1 MPKSQKSSL
10 VAVILAAGMGTRM
23 NSQLPK
29 VLHSICGTAMID
41 HVLSAVQPLR
51 PDAIYVITGHLNDQV
66 KAHIG
71 PRAQCVLQKTRLGT
85 AHAVR
90 MVKKQLSMI
99 EGDVLVLSG
108 DAPLV
113 KTESLL
119 ELVERRRS
127 HHTACAVLT
136 TTLGNPFG
144 YGRIVRN
151 RNGTLRKI
159 VEEKDTNTYE
169 EKIDEINTGTYCF
182 SARDLVWALGKVSN
196 ENAQREYYLTDTIE
210 ILNDAGHEV
219 EAQVAPDP
227 TEVIGVNNRRDLAQ
241 AERYLRQRIL
251 NAIMDSGVTVIDPAT
266 TYIDNTVQIGID
278 TTIHPFTIIR
288 GNTVIG
294 EGSEIGPNVT
304 IDDSR
309 LGSRVRIRYASVEQA
324 RVDDEVSIG
333 PYAVVRPDSI
343 LRRGARLGSFVE
355 IARTDIGEDT
365 QVPHLSYAGDA
376 HVGSFSYLGAGT
388 LTCNYDGVTRHRT
401 EVGNDV
407 FIGVN
412 STLVAPVRVPDGTRA
427 PRQSMIT
434 SDPPRNGEAAT
445 PTAKKQSRKRRK
457 SPAR

>member
-1 MPKSQKSSL
+1 M
-10 VAVILAAGMGTRM
+10 
-23 NSQLPK
+23 
-29 VLHSICGTAMID
+29 
-41 HVLSAVQPLR
+41 R
-51 PDAIYVITGHLNDQV
+51 PDSIFVITGHLHEKV

-71 PRAQCVLQKTRLGT
+71 SRAQCVLQKTRLGT

-90 MVKKQLSMI
+90 MVRTQLGNVDG
-99 EGDVLVLSG
+99 EVLILCG
-108 DAPLV
+108 DAPLI

-151 RNGTLRKI
+151 RNDTIRKI

-169 EKIDEINTGTYCF
+169 EKINEVNTGTYCF

-196 ENAQREYYLTDTIE
+196 ENAQREYYLTDTVE
-210 ILNDAGHEV
+210 ILNNAGHEV

-251 NAIMDSGVTVIDPAT
+251 NGIMDNGVTVIDPST

-288 GNTVIG
+288 GNTAIG
-294 EGSEIGPNVT
+294 EACEIGPNVT
-304 IDDSR
+304 INS
-309 LGSRVRIRYASVEQA
+309 SRVGNRVRVRYALVEQA
-324 RVDDEVSIG
+324 RLDDEVTIG
-333 PYAVVRPDSI
+333 PYSVVRPESV

-376 HVGSFSYLGAGT
+376 HIGSSSYLGAGT

-412 STLVAPVRVPDGTRA
+412 STLVAPVRVTDGTRA

-434 SDPPRNGEAAT
+434 SDGANPVDTDAPPMKQPAKSSK
-445 PTAKKQSRKRRK
+445 KKQGRR
-457 SPAR
+457 